1 MFSEDSPSVMSTSY
15 KPLRLAQ
22 RALITRLAHGGR
34 RGVLQQGFTLIELLI
49 VVIIIGV
56 LASIALPAFLNQQD
70 RAKVNA
76 AQDSVMNAGRSCAA
90 LLVTGENASFQAIS
104 QTDAVAGKTGCPDA
118 SATAAPTDALKV
130 YTSDAD
136 VTTQAKATLY
146 QSGAV
151 ELTTC
156 AAKGSWAPLL
166 TKDCVS
172 E

>member
-1 MFSEDSPSVMSTSY
+1 MNIIT
-15 KPLRLAQ
+15 KRNLLAR
-22 RALITRLAHGGR
+22 RALLQGLVSRRR
-34 RGVLQQGFTLIELLI
+34 RGALAAGFTLIELLI

-56 LASIALPAFLNQQD
+56 LAAIALPAFLNQQD

-90 LLVTGENASFQAIS
+90 LLVTGENADFQAVS
-104 QTDAVAGKTGCPDA
+104 QTDAAAGKTGCPDA

-130 YTSDAD
+130 YTSDSD

-166 TKDCVS
+166 TKDCVT